1 MSHVAASVGSTASTE
16 SRALERTRT
25 IAYWA
30 FTLIVSA
37 EMVAGSLWDLLRIEW
52 VRVVMTDLGYPHY
65 LLSILGVWKLPCAVT
80 LLVPRFQRLKE
91 WAYAGAFFNFTGAAA
106 SHYFVGDGKWIGP
119 LVFAGFVLASWALRP
134 PHRRLASATATSK
147 ERPIAWIVPIAIV
160 GGLVVLALLTLPQ
173 GPPPP

>member
-1 MSHVAASVGSTASTE
+1 MSHVAASVGSTASTQ
-16 SRALERTRT
+16 SRALEVTRT

-30 FTLIVSA
+30 FTLIVAA
-37 EMVAGSLWDLLRIEW
+37 EMVAGSLWDLLKIEW

-65 LLSILGVWKLPCAVT
+65 LLTILGIWKLPCAVT
-80 LLVPRFQRLKE
+80 LLVPRFHRLKE

-134 PHRRLASATATSK
+134 LHRRLPEAPHT
-147 ERPIAWIVPIAIV
+147 ELRPVAWIVPIAIV